1 MRKTLRLARREYKAA
16 VKTKGFIIGLILA
29 PVFMGGGLIVFA
41 VFKDRVDTTDKTVAI
56 VDRSGVVAQAVVEA
70 AENRNEKEIYDEKSG
85 KKTKPAYWVEV
96 VEPNQGD
103 LQVQRLELSNRVRR
117 GELHAFLD
125 VGPDIVHPGDDK
137 ETSRIAYYGR
147 NVAMDDMRRW
157 LGWPINNRL
166 RQLRLADAGIDESDV
181 KDLFLWANV
190 DGLGL
195 VTVDV
200 ASGDIQKAKRTNEIE
215 AILVPIVTMML
226 MFLMVMMSVPGMLH
240 SVMEEKTQRIAE
252 VLLGSISPF
261 EFMMGKLLAGIAVSL
276 TSSAVYLIG
285 GLLVIRHMGFQE
297 YIPYSVLPWFFGY
310 MLLAILMLGA
320 MASALG
326 ATCSEAKDAQ
336 SLTFPVLMPALI
348 PMFVYFPIVR
358 EPMSSFAVW
367 MSLIPPFTP
376 FLMLLRQATPGGV
389 PWWQAAL
396 GLLGVVSFTLAFVW
410 AGGRV
415 FRVALLLQG
424 TPPKFGNIIRWV
436 FRG

>member
-1 MRKTLRLARREYKAA
+1 MRKTLRLVRREYKAA
-16 VKTKGFIIGLILA
+16 VKTKGFIIGLVLA
-29 PVFMGGGLIVFA
+29 PIFMGGGLIAFA
-41 VFKDRVDTTDKTVAI
+41 VFKDRVDTTDKALAI

-70 AENRNEKEIYDEKSG
+70 AENRNENEIRDEKTG
-85 KKTKPAYWVEV
+85 KKVKPAYAVEL
-96 VEPNQGD
+96 VEPDQTD
-103 LQVQRLELSNRVRR
+103 LENQRLELSNRVRR

-125 VGPDIVHPGDDK
+125 IGPGIVHPGDDPNA
-137 ETSRIAYYGR
+137 SRIAYYAK
-147 NVAMDDMRRW
+147 NSAMDDMRRW

-166 RQLRLADAGIDESDV
+166 RQLRLADAGIDESEV
-181 KDLFLWANV
+181 KDLFHWANV
-190 DGLGL
+190 EGMGL
-195 VTVDV
+195 VSVDV
-200 ASGDIQKAKRTNEIE
+200 ASGDIQKAKKTNEIE

-285 GLLVIRHMGFQE
+285 GVLVIRHMGFQG
-297 YIPYSVLPWFFGY
+297 YIPYAVLPWFFVY

-320 MASALG
+320 FAAALG
-326 ATCSEAKDAQ
+326 ATCSEPKDAQ
-336 SLTFPVLMPALI
+336 SLTFPILVPALI
-348 PMFVYFPIVR
+348 PMFTYFPIVR
-358 EPMSSFAVW
+358 EPMSSFATW
-367 MSLIPPFTP
+367 MSLFPPFTP

-389 PWWQAAL
+389 PPWQAIA
-396 GLLGVVSFTLAFVW
+396 GLLGVIAFTLAFVW

-424 TPPKFGNIIRWV
+424 TPPKLGNIVRWAL
-436 FRG
+436 RG

>member
-1 MRKTLRLARREYKAA
+1 MRKTLRLARREYQAA
-16 VKTKGFIIGLILA
+16 VKTKGFLIGLILA
-29 PVFMGGGLIVFA
+29 PVVMGGGLIVFA
-41 VFKDRVDTTDKTVAI
+41 LFKDRVDTTDKRVAL
-56 VDRSGVVAQAVVEA
+56 VDRSGAVAPAVVEA
-70 AENRNEKEIYDEKSG
+70 AERRNENEIHDQ
-85 KKTKPAYWVEV
+85 KTGRKIKPAYVIEI
-96 VEPNQGD
+96 VEPDPND
-103 LQVQRLELSNRVRR
+103 LQAQRLALSDRVRR
-117 GELHAFLD
+117 GELHAF
-125 VGPDIVHPGDDK
+125 VEIGPQVVHPADDP
-137 ETSRIAYYGR
+137 EASRIAYYAK
-147 NVAMDDMRRW
+147 NAAMDETRRW
-157 LGWPINNRL
+157 FGWPINNQL

-181 KDLFLWANV
+181 KDLFVWANV

-195 VTVDV
+195 VSVDA
-200 ASGDIQKAKRTNEIE
+200 ASGNIQEAKRSNEVE

-252 VLLGSISPF
+252 VLLGSIGPF

-285 GLLVIRHMGFQE
+285 GVFAIRYMGFQQ
-297 YIPYSVLPWFFGY
+297 YIPYDVLPWFFGY
-310 MLLAILMLGA
+310 MFLAILMLGA

-358 EPMSSFAVW
+358 EPMSSFATW

-389 PWWQAAL
+389 PLWQAL
-396 GLLGVVSFTLAFVW
+396 VGLLGVVCFTLLFVW

-424 TPPKFGNIIRWV
+424 TPPKLGNIVRWAL
-436 FRG
+436 RG